1 MDALSDLLRVV
12 RLSGGIFLDGEFS
25 APWCINSQ
33 VTPEDCQLIKADP
46 GSVVAFHFVAEGRM
60 QLMLDGSGP
69 IEVAENTVVLLTRN
83 DHHVLGSGPGLL
95 PVTPED
101 HLEVDADS
109 GIMRVRYGGG
119 GERTRIVCGF
129 VGSDLQHHPLVDA
142 LPPVLVLPMR
152 DEPGCQWVA
161 TSFRYA
167 AESLG
172 ALRPGAATAL
182 ARLSELMFIEAVR
195 SYVDARP
202 EGERGWLG
210 GLRDPVVGRALMLMH
225 TRIEHPWTTSELARA
240 VALSRSAFAERFTG
254 LIGTPPMSY
263 LGAWRMRVAAQRLRE
278 SQRSVAQVAA
288 EVGYESEAAFTRA
301 FAREIG
307 VSPARWRREAR
318 QPGPEPALTR

>member
-12 RLSGGIFLDGEFS
+12 RLNGGVFLDGEFS

-33 VTPEDCQLIKADP
+33 VTPEDCRLMKADP
-46 GSVVAFHFVAEGRM
+46 SSVVAFHFVAEGRM
-60 QLMLDGSGP
+60 RLMLDGAAP
-69 IEVAENTVVLLTRN
+69 IEVPENSVVLLTRN
-83 DHHVLGSGPGLL
+83 DHHVLGSGPGLR
-95 PVTPED
+95 PVIPED

-109 GIMRVRYGGG
+109 GIMRIRYGGG

-129 VGSDLQHHPLVDA
+129 VGSDVHRHPLVDA

-152 DEPGCQWVA
+152 DEPSCQWIA

-167 AESLG
+167 AENLSS
-172 ALRPGAATAL
+172 LRPGAATAL

-195 SYVDARP
+195 NYVDALP

-210 GLRDPVVGRALMLMH
+210 GLRDPIVGRALMLMH
-225 TRIEHPWTTSELARA
+225 SRLDHPWTTSELARA

-263 LGAWRMRVAAQRLRE
+263 LAAWRMRVAAQRLRE

-301 FAREIG
+301 FGRELGI
-307 VSPARWRREAR
+307 SPARWRREAR
-318 QPGPEPALTR
+318 EPGPADRRS

>member
-12 RLSGGIFLDGEFS
+12 RLNGGVFLDGEFS
-25 APWCINSQ
+25 APWCIESQ
-33 VTPEDCQLIKADP
+33 VTPDDCRLINADP

-60 QLMLDGSGP
+60 RLMLDNAEP
-69 IEVAENTVVLLTRN
+69 IEIAENSAVLLTRN
-83 DHHVLGSGPGLL
+83 DHHVLGSGPGLR
-95 PVTPED
+95 PVIPED
-101 HLEVDADS
+101 HLAVDADS
-109 GIMRVRYGGG
+109 GIMRIRYGGG

-129 VGSDLQHHPLVDA
+129 VGCDLHRHPLVEA

-152 DEPGCQWVA
+152 DEPGCQWIA

-167 AESLG
+167 AESLSS
-172 ALRPGAATAL
+172 LRPGAATAL

-195 SYVDARP
+195 NYVEVLP

-225 TRIEHPWTTSELARA
+225 TRIEHPWTTSQLAHA
-240 VALSRSAFAERFTG
+240 VALSRSAFAERFTT
-254 LIGTPPMSY
+254 LVGTPPMGY
-263 LGAWRMRVAAQRLRE
+263 LAAWRMQVAAQRLRE
-278 SQRSVAQVAA
+278 CQRSVAQVAA
-288 EVGYESEAAFTRA
+288 EVGYESEAAFIRA

-318 QPGPEPALTR
+318 QPAASIR